1 MMIVGRKSEFL
12 ICTTCI
18 KLQRHVVLE
27 GPVGVGKSKL
37 AFHVANSLQRPIIRI
52 DADERYTEEKLIGYF
67 DPVLVLQ
74 SGYQKDS
81 FVPGPLCLALQQGA
95 ILLINEF
102 NRLPVSVQNILLPVL
117 DERFLDIPRYQT
129 VQAHKDFVVIATQNT
144 SDYVGVHNL
153 SEAIRDRIE
162 LIPIFYQNWEEELEI
177 IIQTCQKYFDHLE
190 TCKKIAT
197 RSLQIVRNT
206 RNNPLFVRGASV
218 RAAIA
223 ITELASE
230 LEFEVACKIALL
242 SRVEMHDQNE
252 DNWDQVF
259 TDLDKKKEMI

>member
-1 MMIVGRKSEFL
+1 MIVGRKKEFL
-12 ICTTCI
+12 ICTACM
-18 KLQRHVVLE
+18 KLQRHVLLE

-37 AFHVANSLQRPIIRI
+37 ASHVASSMQRPIIRI

-67 DPVLVLQ
+67 DPALVLQ
-74 SGYQKDS
+74 SGYQKD
-81 FVPGPLCLALQQGA
+81 FFIPGPLCLALQQGA

-129 VQAHKDFVVIATQNT
+129 VQAHDHFVVIATQNT

-153 SEAIRDRIE
+153 SEAIRDRME
-162 LIPIFYQNWEEELEI
+162 LIPILYQNWQEELEI
-177 IIQTCQKYFDHLE
+177 IIQSCQKYFDQIE
-190 TCKKIAT
+190 TCKDIAI
-197 RSLQIVRNT
+197 RSLHVVRNT

-223 ITELASE
+223 ITQLASE
-230 LEFEVACKIALL
+230 LDFETACKIALL
-242 SRVEMHDQNE
+242 SRVELHDQNE
-252 DNWDQVF
+252 DIWENIF
-259 TDLDKKKEMI
+259 ADLDKKKEII